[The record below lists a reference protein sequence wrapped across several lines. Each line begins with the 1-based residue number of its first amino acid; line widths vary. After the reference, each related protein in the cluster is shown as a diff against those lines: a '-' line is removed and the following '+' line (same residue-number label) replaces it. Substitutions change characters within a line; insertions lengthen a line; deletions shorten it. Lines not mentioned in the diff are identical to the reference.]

1 MKITVV
7 GLGHV
12 GAVAAAGLAL
22 DGHDVLAV
30 DINLERVGALKGGQ
44 SRSYEPGLGRWVRSA
59 LQMGALRFL
68 HRDEV
73 KEDLGDIALVAV
85 GTPPTQGSA
94 ADLQQVRAA
103 VSWIKSMYPEDLVI
117 AMKSTVPPGSGLR
130 IIEQELAGTGIRYVA
145 NPEFLREG
153 QAVGDW
159 ESPDRIIIGAA
170 SNDVESVEVMTR
182 MYAGIDA
189 PIMATDITSA
199 EMIKYASNA
208 FLATRI
214 SFINEIAALCDSL
227 GASID
232 DVSEGLAMD
241 SRTGAR
247 IQAGVGYGGS
257 CFPKDVGTLGQ
268 LAQGSGA
275 NVNLLRSVINTNNRQ
290 RRAPLRALLQRFP
303 GAMAGLR
310 VGVLGLAFKPGTD
323 DVRDAPAIDLIRS
336 LVAEGA
342 SVRAFDPRAMEAAR
356 PKLPTSVQLVGS
368 VLEATDRAQALV
380 LVTEWS
386 DIVNSDWRA
395 ISGRMAPPR
404 FIFDGRNALDP
415 GEMDGLGFEYRGV
428 GRGGFHRRKS
438 VDDLKM
444 DKSDGIDT
452 GVQVGR

>member
-12 GAVAAAGLAL
+12 GAVAAAGLASA
-22 DGHDVLAV
+22 GHDVLAV
-30 DINLERVGALKGGQ
+30 DINPERVGALKGGQ
-44 SRSYEPGLGRWVRSA
+44 SWLYEPGLGRWVRSA

-73 KEDLGDIALVAV
+73 KEDLGEIALVAV
-85 GTPPTQGSA
+85 GTPPTQGAA

-103 VSWIKSMYPEDLVI
+103 VSWIKSMYPEDMVI
-117 AMKSTVPPGSGLR
+117 AMKSTVPSGSGLR
-130 IIEQELAGTGIRYVA
+130 ILEQELAGTRIRYVA

-153 QAVGDW
+153 QAVRDW
-159 ESPDRIIIGAA
+159 ESPDRIVIGAA

-199 EMIKYASNA
+199 EMIKCASNA

-241 SRTGAR
+241 SRTGSR

-257 CFPKDVGTLGQ
+257 CFPKDVEMLGQ
-268 LAQGSGA
+268 IAQGSGA
-275 NVNLLRSVINTNNRQ
+275 NVNLLRSVINTDNRQ
-290 RRAPLRALLQRFP
+290 RRLLLRALRQRFQ
-303 GAMAGLR
+303 GNLAGLR

-336 LVAEGA
+336 LAAEGV

-368 VLEATDRAQALV
+368 VLEASDRAQALV

-386 DIVNSDWRA
+386 DIVNTDWRDA
-395 ISGRMAPPR
+395 AERMEPPR
-404 FIFDGRNALDP
+404 FIFDGRNVLNP
-415 GEMDGLGFEYRGV
+415 IEMGKLGFEYMGV
-428 GRGGFHRRKS
+428 GRGRVQATKP
-438 VDDLKM
+438 VDNARM
-444 DKSDGIDT
+444 DQLHGVNTGI
-452 GVQVGR
+452 QVGR

>member
-7 GLGHV
+7 GLGCV

-22 DGHDVLAV
+22 AGHDVLAV

-44 SRSYEPGLGRWVRSA
+44 SWSYEPGLGRWVRSA
-59 LQMGALRFL
+59 LQKGALRFL
-68 HRDEV
+68 HCDEV
-73 KEDLGDIALVAV
+73 REDLGDIALVAV
-85 GTPPTQGSA
+85 GTPPTQGSD

-170 SNDVESVEVMTR
+170 SNDVESVEVMNR

-257 CFPKDVGTLGQ
+257 CFPKDVETLGQ

-290 RRAPLRALLQRFP
+290 RRAALRALLQRFP

-323 DVRDAPAIDLIRS
+323 DVRDAPAIDLIRP
-336 LVAEGA
+336 LVAEGV

-368 VLEATDRAQALV
+368 VLEASDRAQVLV

-395 ISGRMAPPR
+395 ISGRMVPPR

>member
-1 MKITVV
+1 M
-7 GLGHV
+7 
-12 GAVAAAGLAL
+12 A
-22 DGHDVLAV
+22 GHDVLAV
-30 DINLERVGALKGGQ
+30 DINLELVGALKGGQ
-44 SRSYEPGLGRWVRSA
+44 SWSYEPGLGRWVRSA
-59 LQMGALRFL
+59 LQMCNLRFL

-73 KEDLGDIALVAV
+73 KEDLGEIALVAV
-85 GTPPTQGSA
+85 GTPPAQGAA

-103 VSWIKSMYPEDLVI
+103 VSWVKSMYPEDLVI
-117 AMKSTVPPGSGLR
+117 AMKSTVPPGSGLMIMER
-130 IIEQELAGTGIRYVA
+130 ELAGTGIRYVA

-153 QAVGDW
+153 QAVRDW
-159 ESPDRIIIGAA
+159 ESPDRIVIGAA
-170 SNDVESVEVMTR
+170 SNDVKSVEVITR

-257 CFPKDVGTLGQ
+257 CFPRDVGTLGQ
-268 LAQGSGA
+268 LARGSGA
-275 NVNLLRSVINTNNRQ
+275 NVNLLRAVINTNNRQ

-336 LVAEGA
+336 LIADGA
-342 SVRAFDPRAMEAAR
+342 WVRAFDPRAMEAAR

-368 VLEATDRAQALV
+368 VLEASDRAQALV

-395 ISGRMAPPR
+395 ISGRMALPR

-415 GEMDGLGFEYRGV
+415 GEMDSLGFEYRAV
-428 GRGGFHRRKS
+428 GRGRIHRTKP
-438 VDDLKM
+438 VDELKM

>member
-1 MKITVV
+1 
-7 GLGHV
+7 
-12 GAVAAAGLAL
+12 
-22 DGHDVLAV
+22 
-30 DINLERVGALKGGQ
+30 
-44 SRSYEPGLGRWVRSA
+44 
-59 LQMGALRFL
+59 
-68 HRDEV
+68 
-73 KEDLGDIALVAV
+73 
-85 GTPPTQGSA
+85 
-94 ADLQQVRAA
+94 
-103 VSWIKSMYPEDLVI
+103 
-117 AMKSTVPPGSGLR
+117 
-130 IIEQELAGTGIRYVA
+130 
-145 NPEFLREG
+145 
-153 QAVGDW
+153 
-159 ESPDRIIIGAA
+159 
-170 SNDVESVEVMTR
+170 MTR

-257 CFPKDVGTLGQ
+257 CFPKDVATLGQ

-290 RRAPLRALLQRFP
+290 RRAPLRELFQRFP

-368 VLEATDRAQALV
+368 VLEASDRAQALV

-428 GRGGFHRRKS
+428 GRGGFHRRKP